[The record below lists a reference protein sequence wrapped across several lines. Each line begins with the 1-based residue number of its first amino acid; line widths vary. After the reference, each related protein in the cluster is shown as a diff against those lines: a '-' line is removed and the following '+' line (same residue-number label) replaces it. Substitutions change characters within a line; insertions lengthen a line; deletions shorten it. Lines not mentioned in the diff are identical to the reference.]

1 MRGDQ
6 RLTGG
11 RDVPGFGY
19 AHGCPRKIHD
29 GIGIASSYQ
38 VGNPGA
44 IKARRDPADRPTTGR
59 DRCLLGRRG
68 DFRHS
73 AAAGGRGQPRPNH
86 WTAEDFRGHH
96 CKHLEESR
104 RLRPASTEQAMT
116 RPPKRSMF
124 AGDGVAAPLQH
135 ATFRRIWLASL
146 LSNLGLLIQAVGA
159 AWAMTQMTSSADK
172 VALVQTA
179 LMLPVMLISMPA
191 GAIADMYDRRIVALI
206 SLAIAL
212 SGATA
217 LTVLAW
223 LGLVTPETLLALCFV
238 VGSGMALFGPAW
250 QSSVTEQVPPE
261 TLPSAVALNGIS
273 YNIARSFG
281 PAIGGIVVAAAG
293 AVAAFA
299 ANAVLYLPLLI
310 VLFLW
315 RRTSQPSRLPRERL
329 NRAIVSGVRY
339 IANSPAIKIVLTRTL
354 VTGLIGGSVSAL
366 MPLVARDLLHGGAQ
380 TYGIMLGAFGMG
392 AVIGALNITEVRKR
406 MSGEAAIR
414 ACALS
419 MGGAI
424 AAVALS
430 REPVLTAAALV
441 IAGAVWMLAVAL
453 FNIGVQLSAPRWVA
467 GRSLAAFQASI
478 AGGIAIGSW
487 GWGRLTDAVGVEAAL
502 LVSAALMLASPL
514 LGLWLQMPRIGARNE
529 DAEVLADPEVQLSL
543 TARSGPLVVEI
554 EYRVAQDNARAFHNV
569 MQEVQLSRQRNG
581 AYGWSIARDIADP
594 ELWTE
599 RYHCPTWLDYL
610 RQRNRSTQ
618 SERALHQRAI
628 GFHLGPD
635 PVRVR
640 RMLERPFGSVRWKED
655 TPDRAVSEVL
665 PVTSSAAG
673 GST

>member
-1 MRGDQ
+1 M
-6 RLTGG
+6 
-11 RDVPGFGY
+11 
-19 AHGCPRKIHD
+19 
-29 GIGIASSYQ
+29 
-38 VGNPGA
+38 
-44 IKARRDPADRPTTGR
+44 
-59 DRCLLGRRG
+59 
-68 DFRHS
+68 
-73 AAAGGRGQPRPNH
+73 
-86 WTAEDFRGHH
+86 
-96 CKHLEESR
+96 
-104 RLRPASTEQAMT
+104 TEQ
-116 RPPKRSMF
+116 PKRAMF
-124 AGDGVAAPLQH
+124 AGDGVAAPLRH

-191 GAIADMYDRRIVALI
+191 GAIADMYDRRIVSI
-206 SLAIAL
+206 VSLSIAL

-223 LGLVTPETLLALCFV
+223 LGLVTPTTLLAFCFI

-250 QSSVTEQVPPE
+250 QSSVSEQVPTE

-281 PAIGGIVVAAAG
+281 PAIGGIVVATAG

-299 ANAVLYLPLLI
+299 ANAALYLPLLV

-315 RRTSQPSRLPRERL
+315 RRENAPSRLPRERL

-339 IANSPAIKIVLTRTL
+339 IANSPPIKIVLARTMI
-354 VTGLIGGSVSAL
+354 TGLIGGSVSAL
-366 MPLVARDLLHGGAQ
+366 MPLVTRDLLHGGAQ

-392 AVIGALNITEVRKR
+392 AVVGALNIGEVRKR
-406 MSGEAAIR
+406 LSGEAAIR
-414 ACALS
+414 ACAIS
-419 MGGAI
+419 MGGSI

-430 REPVLTAAALV
+430 HQRVLTAAALV
-441 IAGAVWMLAVAL
+441 VAGAAWMLAVAL

-467 GRSLAAFQASI
+467 GRSLAAFQAAIS
-478 AGGIAIGSW
+478 GGIAIGSW
-487 GWGRLTDAVGVEAAL
+487 GWGRLTDAAGVEAAL
-502 LVSAALMLASPL
+502 LVSATLMLLSPL
-514 LGLWLQMPRIGARNE
+514 LGHWLHMPRVGARNE

-618 SERALHQRAI
+618 SERALHQSAI
-628 GFHLGPD
+628 DFHLGPD

-640 RMLERPFGSVRWKED
+640 RMLERPFGSVRWKEE
-655 TPDRAVSEVL
+655 TPDQAAREVL
-665 PVTSSAAG
+665 PVASAAA
-673 GST
+673 GSST

>member
-1 MRGDQ
+1 
-6 RLTGG
+6 
-11 RDVPGFGY
+11 
-19 AHGCPRKIHD
+19 
-29 GIGIASSYQ
+29 
-38 VGNPGA
+38 
-44 IKARRDPADRPTTGR
+44 
-59 DRCLLGRRG
+59 
-68 DFRHS
+68 
-73 AAAGGRGQPRPNH
+73 
-86 WTAEDFRGHH
+86 
-96 CKHLEESR
+96 
-104 RLRPASTEQAMT
+104 
-116 RPPKRSMF
+116 MF
-124 AGDGVAAPLQH
+124 ASDGVAAPLRY
-135 ATFRRIWLASL
+135 TIFRRIWLASL

-191 GAIADMYDRRIVALI
+191 GAIADMYDRRIV
-206 SLAIAL
+206 SLLSLSIAL
-212 SGATA
+212 VGATA

-223 LGLVTPETLLALCFV
+223 LGLITPNILLVFCFV

-250 QSSVTEQVPPE
+250 QASVTEQVPAE

-281 PAIGGIVVAAAG
+281 PAIGGIVVATAG

-299 ANAVLYLPLLI
+299 ANALLYLPLLAA
-310 VLFLW
+310 LFLW
-315 RRTSQPSRLPRERL
+315 RRTSEPSRLPRERL

-339 IANSPAIKIVLTRTL
+339 IANSPSIKIVLARTL

-392 AVIGALNITEVRKR
+392 AVVGALNIGQMRKR
-406 MSGEAAIR
+406 LSGEAAVR
-414 ACALS
+414 ACAIS

-441 IAGAVWMLAVAL
+441 IAGVAWMMAVAL

-487 GWGRLTDAVGVEAAL
+487 GWGRLTDAAGVEVAL

-514 LGLWLQMPRIGARNE
+514 LGLWLRMPRVGARNE
-529 DAEVLADPEVQLSL
+529 DAEVLADPEVQLAL

-554 EYRVAQDNARAFHNV
+554 EYRVAQENARAFHNV

-618 SERALHQRAI
+618 SERALHQRAM

-635 PVRVR
+635 PVRIR
-640 RMLERPFGSVRWKED
+640 RMLERPFGSVRWKEE
-655 TPDRAVSEVL
+655 TPDRAANEVL
-665 PVTSSAAG
+665 PIVSAATG

>member
-1 MRGDQ
+1 MERDMTDQ
-6 RLTGG
+6 
-11 RDVPGFGY
+11 
-19 AHGCPRKIHD
+19 
-29 GIGIASSYQ
+29 
-38 VGNPGA
+38 
-44 IKARRDPADRPTTGR
+44 
-59 DRCLLGRRG
+59 
-68 DFRHS
+68 
-73 AAAGGRGQPRPNH
+73 
-86 WTAEDFRGHH
+86 
-96 CKHLEESR
+96 
-104 RLRPASTEQAMT
+104 
-116 RPPKRSMF
+116 PKRPSF
-124 AGDGVAAPLQH
+124 APDSITAPLRH
-135 ATFRRIWLASL
+135 PVFRRIWLASL
-146 LSNLGLLIQAVGA
+146 VSNLGILIQGVGA

-179 LMLPVMLISMPA
+179 LMLPIMLISMPA
-191 GAIADMYDRRIVALI
+191 GAIADMHDRRIVALV

-212 SGATA
+212 SGATV

-223 LGLVTPETLLALCFV
+223 FNLVTPNILLALCFV

-250 QSSVTEQVPPE
+250 QASVSEQVPAE

-281 PAIGGIVVAAAG
+281 PAIGGIVVATAG

-299 ANAVLYLPLLI
+299 VNAALYLPLMI

-315 RRTSQPSRLPRERL
+315 NRASEPSRLPRERL

-339 IANSPAIKIVLTRTL
+339 IANSPSIRIVLIRTL

-392 AVIGALNITEVRKR
+392 AVIGALNIAEVRRR

-414 ACALS
+414 ACAIS
-419 MGGAI
+419 MAGAI

-430 REPVLTAAALV
+430 KEPVLTAAALV
-441 IAGAVWMLAVAL
+441 LAGGVWMLAVAL

-478 AGGIAIGSW
+478 AGGIAVGSW
-487 GWGRLTDAVGVEAAL
+487 GWGHLTDAAGVETAL
-502 LVSAALMLASPL
+502 LVSAGLMLLSPL
-514 LGLWLQMPRIGARNE
+514 LGIWLRMPPIGARNE
-529 DAEVLADPEVQLSL
+529 AASEVLADPEVRLSL
-543 TARSGPLVVEI
+543 TGRSGPLVVEI
-554 EYRVAQDNARAFHNV
+554 EYRVSQENARLFHNV

-610 RQRNRSTQ
+610 RQRNRATQ

-628 GFHLGPD
+628 DFHVGPE
-635 PVRVR
+635 PIRVR

-655 TPDRAVSEVL
+655 TPDRAANEVL
-665 PVTSSAAG
+665 PVVATAAG
-673 GST
+673 SST

>member
-1 MRGDQ
+1 MTDQ
-6 RLTGG
+6 PKHQL
-11 RDVPGFGY
+11 FA
-19 AHGCPRKIHD
+19 AH
-29 GIGIASSYQ
+29 
-38 VGNPGA
+38 
-44 IKARRDPADRPTTGR
+44 
-59 DRCLLGRRG
+59 
-68 DFRHS
+68 
-73 AAAGGRGQPRPNH
+73 
-86 WTAEDFRGHH
+86 
-96 CKHLEESR
+96 
-104 RLRPASTEQAMT
+104 
-116 RPPKRSMF
+116 
-124 AGDGVAAPLQH
+124 GVAAPLRH
-135 ATFRRIWLASL
+135 AVFRRIWLASL

-159 AWAMTQMTSSADK
+159 AWAMTQMTSDADK

-191 GAIADMYDRRIVALI
+191 GAIADMYDRRIVALASLSI
-206 SLAIAL
+206 SL

-217 LTVLAW
+217 LTALAW
-223 LGLVTPETLLALCFV
+223 LGLITPNTLLAFCFV

-250 QSSVTEQVPPE
+250 QSSVSEQVPAD

-281 PAIGGIVVAAAG
+281 PAIGGIVVATAG

-299 ANAVLYLPLLI
+299 ANALLYIPLLI

-315 RRTSQPSRLPRERL
+315 NRVSAPSRLPRERL

-339 IANSPAIKIVLTRTL
+339 IANSPSIRIVLARTL

-366 MPLVARDLLHGGAQ
+366 MPLVVRDLLHGGAQ

-392 AVIGALNITEVRKR
+392 AVIGALNIGEIRR
-406 MSGEAAIR
+406 RLSGEAAVR

-419 MGGAI
+419 MAGAI

-487 GWGRLTDAVGVEAAL
+487 GWGHLTNIAGVEVAL
-502 LVSAALMLASPL
+502 LVSAGLMLASPL
-514 LGLWLQMPRIGARNE
+514 LGLWLGMPRVGARNE
-529 DAEVLADPEVQLSL
+529 DAEVLADPEVRLSL
-543 TARSGPLVVEI
+543 TGRSGPLVVEI

-569 MQEVQLSRQRNG
+569 MQDVQLSRQRNG

-610 RQRNRSTQ
+610 RQRNRATL
-618 SERALHQRAI
+618 SERELHQQAI
-628 GFHLGPD
+628 AFHLGPE
-635 PVRVR
+635 PVRV
-640 RMLERPFGSVRWKED
+640 
-655 TPDRAVSEVL
+655 DRD
-665 PVTSSAAG
+665 AAWAALGRDKKARG
-673 GST
+673 GSTRLVLLEAPGKPVTGVERPDDEVRAALNELIAD